1 LKKNGFTLIE
11 VLIALSVIAIGLIAV
26 LNANLQATANATK
39 LQNKLFA
46 LWVLENSIA
55 EIRVRSTEF
64 PISNHHD
71 KQQQAQQFWQTETIT
86 TATDNPL
93 LQQTKLIIS
102 TPVGFP
108 ETEILLQQDLYLRKQ
123 LESLEP

>member
-1 LKKNGFTLIE
+1 MKTNGFTLIE
-11 VLIALSVIAIGLIAV
+11 VLIALSVIAIGLMGV
-26 LNANLQATANATK
+26 LNANLQATANASK

-71 KQQQAQQFWQTETIT
+71 KQQQARQFWQTQTIT
-86 TATDNPL
+86 TDNENPL
-93 LQQTKLIIS
+93 IQQTRLIIS
-102 TPVGFP
+102 TPVGVT
-108 ETEILLQQDLYLRKQ
+108 ETEVLLQQDLYLRRQ
-123 LESLEP
+123 LEP